1 MSGQVLFCRMCD
13 SAQLRSYLNLGHMPP
28 ADSFLSSKTEV
39 EQRFPLEVK
48 YCKDCGLSQLSYVV
62 DPKILYCNNYPY
74 DASTAKTAQKHWQNF
89 ADSICAK
96 RLITKN
102 DLVVDIG
109 SNVGVLLQ
117 AFKNNDTKV
126 LGVDPA
132 SNIAKIAQANGIETI
147 ASFFTEEVAASI
159 VRKYGR
165 AKIITGTN
173 VFAHIDDL
181 NGLMKAVQILL
192 KEDGAFIFEVPY
204 FVNLV
209 KKLQYDTIYHEHLS
223 YISIQPLVKFFKK
236 FNMEIF
242 NIEDQDFHGGSI
254 RVYVRNRQGK
264 DQSYVI
270 DKYLGIEKAAGIYKF
285 ETLTK
290 FAAAVEENRTTLR
303 KLIWGLKREG
313 RSIAVVSAPAKG
325 MTLLNFCGIDNTVV
339 DFATEKAKLKIGK
352 YTPGTRIP
360 VVSDGFLLDKSPDY
374 ALLLAWNFADEI
386 IKNNPRYKG
395 RYIIPIP
402 NPRIV

>member
-1 MSGQVLFCRMCD
+1 
-13 SAQLRSYLNLGHMPP
+13 MPP
-28 ADSFLSSKTEV
+28 ADHFLKSKTEI
-39 EQRFPLEVK
+39 EQRFPLEVRT
-48 YCKDCGLSQLSYVV
+48 CVECGLAQLSYVV
-62 DPKILYCNNYPY
+62 DPKILYCQDYPY
-74 DASTAKTAQKHWQNF
+74 DASTALTAQKHWQHF
-89 ADSICAK
+89 ADVVCARGLAK
-96 RLITKN
+96 KD

-147 ASFFTEEVAASI
+147 DAFFDIEVANKI

-165 AKIITGTN
+165 AKVITGTN
-173 VFAHIDDL
+173 VFAHINDL
-181 NGLMKAVQILL
+181 NEFMKAVQTLL
-192 KEDGAFIFEVPY
+192 LEDGTFIFEVPY

-209 KKLQYDTIYHEHLS
+209 RYMQYDTIYHEHLS
-223 YISIQPLVKFFKK
+223 YISIMPLLKFFKK

-242 NIEDQDFHGGSI
+242 NVEDKNFHGGSI
-254 RVYVRNRQGK
+254 RVFVRNRTGK
-264 DQSYVI
+264 DIPYRI
-270 DKYLGIEKAAGIYKF
+270 DELVQLEKSCGIYDFGK
-285 ETLTK
+285 LTN
-290 FAAAVEENRTTLR
+290 FAADVEANRTALR
-303 KLIWGLKREG
+303 KLVIGLKRDG
-313 RSIAVVSAPAKG
+313 KSIAVVSAPAKG
-325 MTLLNFCGIDNTVV
+325 MTLLNFCGLDNSIIDY
-339 DFATEKAKLKIGK
+339 ATEKAKLKIGK

-360 VVSDGFLLDKSPDY
+360 VVPDSCLLDKSPDY

-386 IKNNPRYKG
+386 IKNNPRYRG